1 MQEDEYL
8 FTKNKVVFDGKVK
21 DKNIVKEEIKNLAA
35 LKPNQKMFG
44 ILPVRLGIYNF
55 TFDKKET
62 KFRWWLKNK
71 IGEAPKVYNED
82 LIKRSRDNFKLY
94 MFNRGYLN
102 SSVSY
107 QSSFG
112 EQKVFTKF
120 TVSAKDVYTINDVV
134 RPTPENEILNL
145 LNLSKRKSLLKVDD
159 NLNFII
165 LDDERKRISDYLR
178 EYGYYDFRKDYI
190 TYQIDTNQTHN
201 TAKIILDVKAPND
214 TSWHQK
220 YYINDIYTYV
230 DVSALLQDSSKLDT
244 TFFDGIHFI
253 YNKKRYREN
262 TLASGI
268 FLRKNQVFQLSKYQN
283 TLKKLAN
290 YGTFK
295 FVDIRFV
302 PKIIDEKHVL
312 DTYIDLSSAKKQ
324 SLSVDVE
331 ANHNFIGL
339 TGTSVSFTYQNK
351 NIFKAADLFEFKI
364 STGLQFNVGKKN
376 TPPLNNLDF
385 LVETNYY
392 LNRFLAPFKV
402 KKYSKFSD
410 IKTKFSLQY
419 NFERRILFYSLHNMG
434 FNFGYTWRKNNN
446 IGHQYNPVAL
456 NVFILQNK
464 EQSFIDRLNE
474 IPALKRSFEEQFII
488 GSNYTFTYNNLKST
502 TDRSYFVFQGKVSSA
517 GNLIHGIVALTKQA
531 KNNTTPYKIL
541 NREYS
546 QFARF
551 ELNIVHNLRLSKN
564 SSLHSRF
571 NSGVIIPY
579 GNSTIAPYFQQFYV
593 GGANSIRGFKLRAL
607 GPGTYAD
614 TANITNSNFFFDQ
627 AGDFKLEANTELR
640 FGIYKWF
647 KGAVFFD
654 AGNIWLL
661 KKDTARPGGE
671 INKQNF
677 IRGLALSTGLG
688 IRLDFNYFVIRT
700 DFSFPLIDPRY
711 NGENRYPL
719 NNFKFNVG
727 KNSWFRENIIFHL
740 GIGYPF

>member
-1 MQEDEYL
+1 M
-8 FTKNKVVFDGKVK
+8 FTKNKIVFDGKVK
-21 DKNIVKEEIKNLAA
+21 DKNIEKEEIKKLAA
-35 LKPNQKMFG
+35 LQPNQKMFNL
-44 ILPVRLGIYNF
+44 LPVRLGIYNL
-55 TFDKKET
+55 TFDKHET

-71 IGEAPKVYNED
+71 IGEAPKIYSED
-82 LIKRSRDNFKLY
+82 FIKMSQENFKLY

-107 QSSFG
+107 QSFFNN
-112 EQKVFTKF
+112 KKAFTKF
-120 TVSAKDVYTINDVV
+120 TISAKDVYTINEVI
-134 RPTPENEILNL
+134 RPQPTNEILNL
-145 LNLSKRKSLLKVDD
+145 LSISQKKSLIKKEDK
-159 NLNFII
+159 LNFIT
-165 LDDERKRISDYLR
+165 LDEERKRISDYLR
-178 EYGYYDFRKDYI
+178 EYGYYDFRKDYVI
-190 TYQIDTNQTHN
+190 YQIDTNQALK

-220 YYINDIYTYV
+220 YYINNIYTYV
-230 DVSALLQDSSKLDT
+230 DVSALLLDSTTLDT
-244 TFFDGIHFI
+244 TLYDGIHFI
-253 YNKKRYREN
+253 YNKKKYKNN
-262 TLASGI
+262 TLSNGI

-302 PKIIDEKHVL
+302 PKLIDDKHFL

-392 LNRFLAPFKV
+392 LNKFLSPFKV
-402 KKYSKFSD
+402 KNYSKYND

-434 FNFGYTWRKNNN
+434 FSFGYNWRKNNN
-446 IGHQYNPVAL
+446 IVHQYNPVSV
-456 NVFILQNK
+456 NVFVLQNK

-474 IPALKRSFEEQFII
+474 IPALKRSFEEQFIM
-488 GSNYTFTYNNLKST
+488 GSNYTFGYNNLKSS
-502 TDRSYFVFQGKVSSA
+502 TDKSYFLFQGKIASA
-517 GNLIHGIVALTKQA
+517 GNIVHGIVALTKQA
-531 KNNTTPYKIL
+531 KNNTTPYKIF

-551 ELNIVHNLRLSKN
+551 EFNIVHNLKLSKN

-571 NSGVIIPY
+571 NSGIIIPY
-579 GNSTIAPYFQQFYV
+579 GNSTITPYFQQFYV

-614 TANITNSNFFFDQ
+614 TANITNANFFFDQ

-647 KGAVFFD
+647 KAAVFFD

-661 KKDTARPGGE
+661 KNDPDRPGGE

-677 IRGLALSTGLG
+677 VRGLAISSGLG
-688 IRLDFNYFVIRT
+688 LRLDFNYFVIRT

-719 NNFKFNVG
+719 KNFEFKFG
-727 KNSWFRENIIFHL
+727 KDSWFRENIIFHL
-740 GIGYPF
+740 AIGYPF